1 MTNYDLKYLFTEHFC
16 PVFDNAHDKATLIRV
31 EDHLV
36 DAINTEKFND
46 NQLVYIALEG
56 SQNYKLDTN
65 ASDVDTKLILLP
77 NIYDV
82 IWNHK
87 PISTTHVREN
97 GEHTSYTDLR
107 NFFQS
112 LRKQN
117 VNFIETLYSPWIIV
131 NKLYDDEINYLLKN
145 KDLISHYNRVKA
157 VKTIGGIAT
166 DRYKAI
172 YNMNSARADVI
183 KEYGYDGKSVSHL
196 LRLYYFLS
204 NYIAEKPYEECIVPK
219 KEYREDILSLKN
231 NKMSSNIVENYATY
245 LYGEIQKMVDNYVN
259 SHQEE
264 IDQDAERV
272 LVEVQETIIRKSLK
286 MDLIY

>member
-1 MTNYDLKYLFTEHFC
+1 MTNYELKYLFTDQFC
-16 PVFDNAHDKATLIRV
+16 SIFDTPHDKATLIRV

-36 DAINTEKFND
+36 DAVNTEKFND
-46 NQLVYIALEG
+46 NQIVYIALEG

-65 ASDVDTKLILLP
+65 TSDVDTKLILLP
-77 NIYDV
+77 NIYDI

-87 PISTTHVREN
+87 PVSTTHIREN

-131 NKLYDDEINYLLKN
+131 NKLYIDEISYLLKN

-166 DRYKAI
+166 DRYKAM
-172 YNMNSARADVI
+172 YNTNSARANI
-183 KEYGYDGKSVSHL
+183 IEKYGYDGKSASHL
-196 LRLYYFLS
+196 LRLYWFLI
-204 NYIAEKPYEECIVPK
+204 NYIDEKPYEECIVPNEMYK
-219 KEYREDILSLKN
+219 NDILFLKN
-231 NKMSSNIVENYATY
+231 NKANADAAKNISHFTY
-245 LYGEIQKMVDNYVN
+245 DKIQEIVDDYIAKYP
-259 SHQEE
+259 EE
-264 IDQDAERV
+264 IDKDAERV
-272 LVEVQETIIRKSLK
+272 LTEVQERIIRKSLK

>member
-1 MTNYDLKYLFTEHFC
+1 MTNYELKYLFTDQFC
-16 PVFDNAHDKATLIRV
+16 SIFDTPHDKATLIRV
-31 EDHLV
+31 EDHLI

-46 NQLVYIALEG
+46 NQIVYIALEG

-77 NIYDV
+77 NIYDI

-87 PISTTHVREN
+87 PVSTTHIREN

-131 NKLYDDEINYLLKN
+131 NKLYIDEISYLLKN
-145 KDLISHYNRVKA
+145 KDLISHYNKVKA

-172 YNMNSARADVI
+172 YNTNSARANI
-183 KEYGYDGKSVSHL
+183 IEKYGYDGKSASHL
-196 LRLYYFLS
+196 LRLHYFLS
-204 NYIAEKPYEECIVPK
+204 NYIEEKPYEECIVPK

-231 NKMSSNIVENYATY
+231 NKMSSNIVESYATY
-245 LYGEIQKMVDNYVN
+245 LYEEIQEIVDNYIAN
-259 SHQEE
+259 HIEE
-264 IDQDAERV
+264 TDQDAERV
-272 LVEVQETIIRKSLK
+272 LTSVQESIIRKSLK